1 MLSNSHSARPP
12 RLHVAG
18 EEVWQA
24 KGGVL
29 FRFDPRDFTPRV
41 KQVARLAHPISFTR
55 ETSSRGSRSGA
66 SGGVAR
72 PNSFTRGTRPRGSR
86 LILLLLLLSLWPCP
100 ARAADTLFDLQTAKL
115 VLDET
120 GRARVEYA
128 SGPTAGPGG
137 PAFSLT
143 DDQGVHAC
151 TSAKSIEG
159 QLQVEFE
166 NGAMAIFSAAEHK
179 GFCLLE
185 LVSLTAP
192 RTVEGLTAMSLPS
205 PPAAERH
212 SGTLNAAYFQ
222 GRALAVMGLEVNVHA
237 TMGHQQVQFGDR
249 PGCSHTFERVE
260 DAKSGRYAA
269 RFTATADAKP
279 GGWSYRGTRLTRPL
293 DLTGCK
299 AIRAWVHGDGGGQS
313 LKFQLYDNR
322 GGYRDNYV
330 PIDFKG
336 WKQVTVT
343 DSPINTIRYGR
354 VECLNYYYNGLPPG
368 KTVSCLIDRVEA
380 ILQRDGKEQ
389 AVLLEDFDSPA
400 SAVFAPSARPIEV
413 RTYSRHGVQPLRL
426 AVVACG
432 EGQFMETIERM
443 QRAAGLRVPRPG
455 GAWNKTSPWTSKS
468 YLFLTNLREAQVD
481 QGVAM
486 AKRGGFHL
494 VLLGQESWCRSTG
507 HYEVNADRY
516 AGGLEGLKKAFG
528 KFRDAGVRVGLHFL
542 GASIYP
548 PDKYLTP
555 VPDPRLVK
563 DAFVE
568 LAADVDEKATAIP
581 VSADPTDFPM
591 EDGGYMGKGSV
602 LQIGDELIWYKTRS
616 AGPPHGFAGCVRGY
630 LGTTKAPHRKGDR
643 VAHVLKSYGYF
654 LFDMDTT
661 LLAEVAD
668 RFARVANELKVEMIY
683 FDGAERLQGDH
694 WYYNPLLIKTFY
706 DRLAFKDLQLQASSF
721 GHYSWHLLSR
731 SASADGHG
739 DIKGYLDERSAWLDS
754 FRANGMPLEIGWYY
768 GYDVEATPDMFEYV
782 MGTSIG
788 YDCPISFQV
797 SVDAARAHP
806 FTGEILDLIRRYD
819 ELRLGGKVPPEMRRR
834 LRIDKELGGKK
845 EPAEREKL
853 LHHRREF
860 RLLDT
865 PTGPVFQRVHYEPWN
880 WHETAEVG
888 GDKTGQFTVRILPPP
903 GSGVPAGTFR
913 VGVQIHARLVKPGA
927 KPPAGAPAGTAPAA
941 PKIVDPWIEIGGKRL
956 TWKVTLEPGQ
966 YLTGW
971 PGEPVRK
978 NSPTPAGAPSLA
990 APETLAPAASTIPG
1004 AAAPPPADQIILPAG
1019 EHAVTFGHAG
1029 PAGTPMRIRLTL
1041 QGEEKFPVQAP

>member
-1 MLSNSHSARPP
+1 MFTNPP
-12 RLHVAG
+12 TA
-18 EEVWQA
+18 
-24 KGGVL
+24 
-29 FRFDPRDFTPRV
+29 
-41 KQVARLAHPISFTR
+41 
-55 ETSSRGSRSGA
+55 A
-66 SGGVAR
+66 SGPVVRAASRR
-72 PNSFTRGTRPRGSR
+72 PQF
-86 LILLLLLLSLWPCP
+86 LLCLLLAIMACP
-100 ARAADTLFDLQTAKL
+100 AWGAEIAFDLQGAKL
-115 VLDET
+115 VLDEA

-128 SGPTAGPGG
+128 SGPTVGPGG

-151 TSAKSIEG
+151 TAAKSIEG
-159 QLQVEFE
+159 QLQVEFD
-166 NGAMAIFSAAEHK
+166 NAALAIFSVSEHK

-185 LVSLTAP
+185 LASLTAP
-192 RTVEGLTAMSLPS
+192 RPVEELTAMSLPS
-205 PPAAERH
+205 PPQTERH
-212 SGTLNAAYFQ
+212 SGTLNAAFFQ

-237 TMGHQQVQFGDR
+237 TIGNQQVQDSDR
-249 PGCSHTFERVE
+249 PGCSHVFERVE
-260 DAKSGRYAA
+260 DARSGRYAA
-269 RFTATADAKP
+269 RFTATADAKA
-279 GGWSYRGTRLTRPL
+279 GGWSYRGTRLLRPL

-299 AIRAWVHGDGGGQS
+299 AIRAWVCGDGGGQS
-313 LKFQLYDNR
+313 LKFQLYDGR

-330 PIDFKG
+330 TIDFKG
-336 WKQVTVT
+336 WKHVTIDKAPL
-343 DSPINTIRYGR
+343 DSLRYDH
-354 VECLNYYYNGLPPG
+354 VENLNYYYNSLPPG
-368 KTVSCLIDRVEA
+368 QKVSCVIDRVEA
-380 ILQRDGKEQ
+380 IVARDGREQ

-400 SAVFAPSARPIEV
+400 CAVFASAARPIEV

-426 AVVACG
+426 AVVAC
-432 EGQFMETIERM
+432 EEPKLMETLEQM
-443 QRAAGLRVPRPG
+443 QQAAGLRVPRPG
-455 GAWNKTSPWTSKS
+455 GAWNKTSPWTNRS
-468 YLFLTNLREAQVD
+468 YLFLTRLGEAQVE

-486 AKRGGFHL
+486 ARRGGFHL

-507 HYEVNADRY
+507 HYEISPSRFP
-516 AGGLEGLKKAFG
+516 GGLEALKRAFG

-548 PDKYLTP
+548 PDAYLTP
-555 VPDPRLVK
+555 VPDSRLVK
-563 DAFVE
+563 DAFAE

-581 VSADPTDFPM
+581 VAADLADFPA

-661 LLAEVAD
+661 LLNEVAD

-721 GHYSWHLLSR
+721 SHYSWHLLSR

-768 GYDVEATPDMFEYV
+768 GYDAEATPDMFEYV
-782 MGTSIG
+782 LATSIG

-819 ELRLGGKVPPEMRRR
+819 ELRLGGKVPPETRTR

-845 EPAEREKL
+845 EQAERAKL

-860 RLLDT
+860 RLLDA
-865 PTGPVFQRVHYEPWN
+865 PEGLIFQRVHYEPWN

-888 GDKTGQFTVRILPPP
+888 GDKTGKLTIR
-903 GSGVPAGTFR
+903 VPAGAGGDARPLR
-913 VGVQIHARLVKPGA
+913 VGLQLHARLPKGGA
-927 KPPAGAPAGTAPAA
+927 KPPPAA
-941 PKIVDPWIEIGGKRL
+941 RIVDPWIEVGGKRA
-956 TWKVTLEPGQ
+956 TWKTTLQPGE
-966 YLTGW
+966 YLTAW
-971 PGEPVRK
+971 PGERPRR
-978 NSPTPAGAPSLA
+978 NRPTPADSPGLGG
-990 APETLAPAASTIPG
+990 PEELSTGPAEALVL
-1004 AAAPPPADQIILPAG
+1004 PPG
-1019 EHAVTFGHAG
+1019 EHTVTFGHAG
-1029 PAGTPMRIRLTL
+1029 PAGTPIRIRLTL
-1041 QGEEKFPVQAP
+1041 QPQEKHPAAR